1 MTDLEKMKNT
11 FTELGV
17 EFKEKT
23 AKEEYNEDI
32 TTSSYDGD
40 ATWDICLKL
49 DNGIGYYSFE
59 CDFYFL
65 DGKYLTHGVWE

>member
-17 EFKEKT
+17 EFTEKT
-23 AKEEYNEDI
+23 AKKEYSEDVK
-32 TTSSYDGD
+32 TTSYDGE
-40 ATWDICLKL
+40 AKWDVCLNL
-49 DNGIGYYSFE
+49 ENGIGYYSFE

-65 DGKYLTHGVWE
+65 GGKYLTHGCWE